1 MHRMQSKPGL
11 IHGWVIDGRI
21 IEPSPVVI
29 VQVVMTTAGCC
40 WLISHVNNLVPMET
54 YGGV

>member
-11 IHGWVIDGRI
+11 IHGWVTDGWI

-29 VQVVMTTAGCC
+29 VQVVMATDGCC
-40 WLISHVNNLVPMET
+40 RLISHVNNLVPMAT